1 MRLSEDRIYHLS
13 HLILDLLM
21 QDRSVDALQPEER
34 VLREIKRTI
43 TDELKFED
51 EADAAA
57 RRTIQSLSRRVPE
70 GSREWD
76 VLYRKYVEEELNRR
90 RKI

>member
-1 MRLSEDRIYHLS
+1 MRLSEDRIS
-13 HLILDLLM
+13 HISHRVLDMLM
-21 QDRSVDALQPEER
+21 QNRNVDAVLAEER
-34 VLREIKRTI
+34 ILREIKQTF
-43 TDELKFED
+43 TNSLKFED
-51 EADAAA
+51 EADEAA

-90 RKI
+90 RKV

>member
-13 HLILDLLM
+13 HLIQDMLL
-21 QDRSVDALQPEER
+21 RNRNIEILETEER

-43 TDELKFED
+43 ADELKFED
-51 EADAAA
+51 DADEAA
-57 RRTIQSLSRRVPE
+57 RRTIQSLSRKVPE

-76 VLYRKYVEEELNRR
+76 VLYRKYVEEEMNRR

>member
-1 MRLSEDRIYHLS
+1 MRLSEDRISHLS
-13 HLILDLLM
+13 HLVLDMLM
-21 QDRSVDALQPEER
+21 QNRNVDAIQAEER
-34 VLREIKRTI
+34 ILREIKRTI
-43 TDELKFED
+43 AGELRFED
-51 EADAAA
+51 DADAAV

-76 VLYRKYVEEELNRR
+76 VLYRKYFEEEMNRR

>member
-1 MRLSEDRIYHLS
+1 MRLSEDRIYHIS
-13 HLILDLLM
+13 HLIQDMLL
-21 QDRSVDALQPEER
+21 RNRNVEILQTEER
-34 VLREIKRTI
+34 VLRETKRTI
-43 TDELKFED
+43 ADELKFED
-51 EADAAA
+51 EANEAA

-76 VLYRKYVEEELNRR
+76 VLYRKYVEEEMNRR